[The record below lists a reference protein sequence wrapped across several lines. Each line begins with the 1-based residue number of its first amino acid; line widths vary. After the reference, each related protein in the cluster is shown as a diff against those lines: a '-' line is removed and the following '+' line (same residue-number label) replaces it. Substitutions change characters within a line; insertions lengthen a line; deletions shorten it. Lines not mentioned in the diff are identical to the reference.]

1 MVPQCLSLLC
11 ATKGSFSPSR
21 SLGSFYYLHASFEQS
36 EKTKTK
42 TTGETG
48 RAVSKHETSPHF
60 DRLSSPLDDCF
71 SPVQG
76 PFFHF
81 RPVYPNT
88 DSPPNVTARTFPPW
102 LIPVTFPHFS
112 CHSSAG
118 STNTITLSKVS
129 VLSNQARGP
138 DQMVSWPACS
148 RAFGGNG
155 TFTAVVVTCDAHL

>member
-71 SPVQG
+71 SLSPVQG

-88 DSPPNVTARTFPPW
+88 DSPPNVTAHTFPPW
-102 LIPVTFPHFS
+102 LIPVAFPHFS
-112 CHSSAG
+112 CHSSAS
-118 STNTITLSKVS
+118 STNTMTLKQGNCAKQPS
-129 VLSNQARGP
+129 QGAGP
-138 DQMVSWPACS
+138 DGQLPRFV
-148 RAFGGNG
+148 
-155 TFTAVVVTCDAHL
+155 